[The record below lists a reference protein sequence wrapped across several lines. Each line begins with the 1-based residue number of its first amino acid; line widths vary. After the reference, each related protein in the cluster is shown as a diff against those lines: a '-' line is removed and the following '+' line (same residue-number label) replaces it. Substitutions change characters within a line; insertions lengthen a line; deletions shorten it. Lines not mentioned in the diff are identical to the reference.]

1 MVRVGKVARPH
12 GVRGAVAVT
21 LDNPSSESLLSIDYV
36 HLGEEPRRFEVSRSA
51 RGRVGQVILELE
63 GIDAVE
69 KAETL
74 RGLEV
79 FLEEEQLPPLG
90 VDEYWHR
97 DLLGLEA
104 VREDGRSLGRV
115 REIVDT
121 AEVPVLVVG
130 RGEEEIFVPFLRRY
144 VPKVELEAG
153 RLVVEPPEE
162 AE

>member
-1 MVRVGKVARPH
+1 MVRLGKVARPH
-12 GVRGAVAVT
+12 GVRGAVAIT
-21 LDNPSSESLLSIDYV
+21 LDNPSSESLLGVEYV
-36 HLGEEPRRFEVSRSA
+36 HLGAEPKRYEVTRSA
-51 RGRVGQVILELE
+51 RGRVGQVILELV
-63 GIDAVE
+63 GIDSVE

-90 VDEYWHR
+90 EDEYWHR

-104 VREDGRSLGRV
+104 VRKDGTSLGRV

-130 RGEEEIFVPFLRRY
+130 RGEGEVFVPFLREY
-144 VPKVELEAG
+144 VLEVEIPEG
-153 RLVVEPPEE
+153 RLVVEPPETLE
-162 AE
+162 

>member
-1 MVRVGKVARPH
+1 MVRLGKVARPH
-12 GVRGAVAVT
+12 GVRGAVAIT
-21 LDNPSSESLLSIDYV
+21 LDNPSSESLLSVDYV
-36 HLGEEPRRFEVSRSA
+36 HLGVEPRRYQVLRSA
-51 RGRVGQVILELE
+51 RGRTGQVILELE
-63 GIDAVE
+63 GVDSVE
-69 KAETL
+69 TAETL

-90 VDEYWHR
+90 EDEYWHR

-104 VREDGRSLGRV
+104 VREDGSVLGRV

-130 RGEEEIFVPFLRRY
+130 RGKEEIFVPFHREFVHR
-144 VPKVELEAG
+144 VEIAEG
-153 RLVVEPPEE
+153 RVVVEPPEV